1 VVRTLVLFV
10 ALSLIPLSFVCGKEL
25 KLAVVPKFHSVF
37 FDQSKAGCID
47 AAAQIKGVECLYRG
61 PDISNVRM
69 QDQVI
74 NQLIDEGVDG
84 IAIAVTQSNYL
95 VKNSLKRAKEA
106 GIPIITYDSDVDTST
121 NEDSSHLRLAYIG
134 TDNFELG
141 KILGEEL
148 KKIRPNGGTLIMQS
162 GRPDSPNL
170 NLRLMGVRSALSGKK
185 YATPPGEL
193 LNNDLGW
200 TEVREPFFNFDQL
213 DQSVKQME
221 SVMKGKPIT
230 ADSFIAVGGWA
241 QNDQALYR
249 TMIAPYQ
256 EKISNNKVIIII
268 TDTSS
273 EQLTMLA
280 DQLAHINIGQN
291 PYEMGRQAIQTL
303 YKIVTKQ
310 KYEKT
315 IYTPIRVCT
324 PENVD
329 TCTKIAGLEMVGS
342 E

>member
-1 VVRTLVLFV
+1 MVRSLALFFFLTLT
-10 ALSLIPLSFVCGKEL
+10 LIPSVHGKEW

-47 AAAQIKGVECLYRG
+47 AAAQIKGVECIYRG

-74 NQLIDEGVDG
+74 NQLIDEGIDG
-84 IAIAVTQSNYL
+84 IAVAITQSKYL

-106 GIPIITYDSDVDTST
+106 GIPVITYDSDIDVSI
-121 NEDSSHLRLAYIG
+121 NEDPNSLRLAYIG

-141 KILGEEL
+141 KSLGEEL
-148 KKIRPNGGTLIMQS
+148 KELRPNGGTLIMQS

-185 YATPPGEL
+185 YDVPPGEL
-193 LNNDLGW
+193 LNNDSGW

-213 DQSVKQME
+213 AQSVNQME
-221 SVMKGKPIT
+221 SVMKGKPVK
-230 ADSFIAVGGWA
+230 ADSFIAVGGWP

-249 TMIAPYQ
+249 KMIAPYQ
-256 EKISNNKVIIII
+256 AKIINNKIIIVI

-273 EQLTMLA
+273 EQLTMLE
-280 DQLAHINIGQN
+280 DHLVHINIGQD
-291 PYEMGRQAIQTL
+291 PYEMGKQAILTL
-303 YKIVTKQ
+303 YKIVTEQ
-310 KYEKT
+310 KYDKT
-315 IYTPIRVCT
+315 IYTPITFCT
-324 PENVD
+324 PENVN
-329 TCTKIAGLEMVGS
+329 TCTKVSGL
-342 E
+342 

>member
-1 VVRTLVLFV
+1 MAKLLVLFV
-10 ALSLIPLSFVCGKEL
+10 AFCLIPIFSVYGKEL
-25 KLAVVPKFHSVF
+25 KLAVVPKFNSVF
-37 FDQSKAGCID
+37 FEQSKVGCID
-47 AAAQIKGVECLYRG
+47 AAAQIKGVECIYRG

-74 NQLIDEGVDG
+74 NQLIDDGIDG
-84 IAIAVTQSNYL
+84 IAVAVTQSKYL

-106 GIPIITYDSDVDTST
+106 GIPIITYDSDFDASI
-121 NEDSSHLRLAYIG
+121 NEDPNNFRLAYIG
-134 TDNFELG
+134 TDNYELG
-141 KILGEEL
+141 KTLGEEL
-148 KKIRPNGGTLIMQS
+148 KKLRPNGGTLIMQS

-170 NLRLMGVRSALSGKK
+170 NLRLMGVRSALSGIK
-185 YATPPGEL
+185 YDAPPGKL
-193 LNNDLGW
+193 LNHDSGW

-221 SVMKGKPIT
+221 SVMKGKPVK

-249 TMIAPYQ
+249 KMITPFQA
-256 EKISNNKVIIII
+256 KISSNKVIIVI

-273 EQLTMLA
+273 EKLTMLE
-280 DQLAHINIGQN
+280 DQLAHINIGQD
-291 PYEMGRQAIQTL
+291 PYEMGRQAILTL

-315 IYTPIRVCT
+315 IHTPIMVCT
-324 PENVD
+324 ADNFD
-329 TCTKIAGLEMVGS
+329 TCTQSTGL
-342 E
+342 